1 MTSTRNRDIARSILV
16 GLALVLA
23 VAMLGPFQDVEHDL
37 VPWDKA
43 GHFLAFYVT
52 TALVYVAFPNRR
64 RFDLSCLMALI
75 GVGSEIAQYMVGRDC
90 AFGDMLADMCGAFA
104 LYLPVLL
111 DDMRRP
117 AQYER
122 RARRKRTTV
131 SAPQQTAE
139 A

>member
-1 MTSTRNRDIARSILV
+1 MTSTRNRDIARSILA
-16 GLALVLA
+16 GLGLILA
-23 VAMLGPFQDVEHDL
+23 IAMLGPFQGVEHDL

-52 TALVYVAFPNRR
+52 TALMYVAFPTRR

-75 GVGSEIAQYMVGRDC
+75 GVGSEIAQYLVGRDC
-90 AFGDMLADMCGAFA
+90 AFGDVLADMCGAFA

-111 DDMRRP
+111 DDLRRP
-117 AQYER
+117 AQLER
-122 RARRKRTTV
+122 RRRGANAV
-131 SAPQQTAE
+131 SQVVE

>member
-16 GLALVLA
+16 VLGLTLA
-23 VAMLGPFQDVEHDL
+23 VAMLGPFQDLEHDL

-43 GHFLAFYVT
+43 GHFLAFYVA
-52 TALVYVAFPNRR
+52 TALIYVAFPTRR

-75 GVGSEIAQYMVGRDC
+75 GVGSEIAQYLVGRDC
-90 AFGDMLADMCGAFA
+90 AFGDVLADCCGAFA

-111 DDMRRP
+111 DDLRRP
-117 AQYER
+117 AQLER
-122 RARRKRTTV
+122 RKSRKP
-131 SAPQQTAE
+131 APVAQALE